1 MRGAAVG
8 GFFSQVTF
16 CCSLG
21 LNEVGQTDDEWN
33 TDVFFEGKLQQKND
47 QKATHDILVIS

>member
-47 QKATHDILVIS
+47 